1 MLDIHKQGSK
11 FSFSVSLWWIQ
22 HAFIVSFSFIFL
34 SSVPFFV
41 VYAYN
46 VLCTIRRVLA
56 RTKWRIYNAVGQ
68 AVMTGGAFRKRE
80 RAEFMER
87 SKRKEKN
94 KREQQKWILH
104 ALEYGRSSVQNMI
117 LTLFLP
123 ISMVC
128 LSYFPFGI
136 DSMMASDFPAF
147 FRSLVRNFEF
157 AEQLSKKS
165 KTKKNFV
172 AYLWTLNFLRVY
184 FGCNLFIVG
193 FCLWMWWDGM
203 HKCRFLHLNIV
214 ASVNCTFWSA
224 SV

>member
-11 FSFSVSLWWIQ
+11 FSSSVSLWWIQ

-94 KREQQKWILH
+94 KREQQKWILR

-157 AEQLSKKS
+157 AEQLSKK
-165 KTKKNFV
+165 KQNKKKFRCIFMNFK
-172 AYLWTLNFLRVY
+172 LSSCIFRLQFVY
-184 FGCNLFIVG
+184 CRILFVDVMG
-193 FCLWMWWDGM
+193 WDAQM
-203 HKCRFLHLNIV
+203 PFSSFEYCCF
-214 ASVNCTFWSA
+214 S
-224 SV
+224 